1 VGAQVLVTDDAD
13 GFKSA
18 ADELG
23 LLHRVCKS
31 HVKRNTQALIEDL
44 RPLVAKD
51 SDGSLKASGVAST
64 QAVADLDR
72 LAELI
77 SSRQPEQG
85 CELEEMH
92 HRYLSAAPPKKG
104 AVASLAYRLRLL
116 YLDRSPLGS
125 RLTRYRKW
133 RGPERQSSWMAPIM
147 PVNEP
152 LAGGSRNAIA
162 RCAATR
168 SQLMPYA
175 SVVFSLGAATFSTV
189 VEPTW
194 PRSFGKAAQTG
205 KHMAFLSHS
214 LIYHSPNDHD
224 DQEPLYRQPPDV
236 LDGVRHPAR
245 WLPRRVPHA
254 HQSRHPRL
262 TSIAQEDQGR
272 TTYVNFRA

>member
-1 VGAQVLVTDDAD
+1 LTIDEVEAVDAATLKAWIEPIAESVGAQVLVTDDAD

-92 HRYLSAAPPKKG
+92 HRYYSGLRM
-104 AVASLAYRLRLL
+104 ASSVDCLIRYTCRLPGLGR
-116 YLDRSPLGS
+116 RMACSEPLVIQ
-125 RLTRYRKW
+125 RLTVVT
-133 RGPERQSSWMAPIM
+133 S
-147 PVNEP
+147 
-152 LAGGSRNAIA
+152 
-162 RCAATR
+162 TR
-168 SQLMPYA
+168 SCR
-175 SVVFSLGAATFSTV
+175 ATSSTV
-189 VEPTW
+189 K
-194 PRSFGKAAQTG
+194 RS
-205 KHMAFLSHS
+205 S
-214 LIYHSPNDHD
+214 
-224 DQEPLYRQPPDV
+224 
-236 LDGVRHPAR
+236 
-245 WLPRRVPHA
+245 
-254 HQSRHPRL
+254 
-262 TSIAQEDQGR
+262 
-272 TTYVNFRA
+272 